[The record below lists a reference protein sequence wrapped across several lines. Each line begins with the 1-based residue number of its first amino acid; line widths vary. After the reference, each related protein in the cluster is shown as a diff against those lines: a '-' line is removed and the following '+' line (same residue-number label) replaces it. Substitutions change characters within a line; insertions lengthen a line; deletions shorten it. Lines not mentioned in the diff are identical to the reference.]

1 MVWKS
6 LTVWSKKSKKNK
18 TQKEGDMKK
27 VIPVCF
33 FIVLAISLLLIGLES
48 GNAQVTTK
56 GKPPKVEEK
65 WSVTIAVDGNY
76 NLMASNSSESDTYT
90 DNAFVS
96 VYVSPPS
103 KQCAC
108 YGFHL
113 RINRPAD
120 QKQGDYAIDF
130 EDVGISDDWSLGE
143 GTPCVLPGLVDN
155 CVGEEECAPWC
166 IADFLNNN
174 RHPSPGYLR
183 ASIWIQLKSAF
194 VDSLLPGDNGSD
206 QMPQDSGF
214 IYFSFYNGDPAIPEQ
229 SSETIY
235 HEVYGFTTDLTG
247 LWLTK
252 ESNGDKWIIEVVD
265 QSLDLKEQYREEYPY
280 YRGKKAKTGTKL
292 LSPLEIVTLPVSFK
306 MTWEKV
312 QPN

>member
-1 MVWKS
+1 
-6 LTVWSKKSKKNK
+6 
-18 TQKEGDMKK
+18 MKK

-65 WSVTIAVDGNY
+65 WSVTIADFDGNNLLY
-76 NLMASNSSESDTYT
+76 NLQADNSDGSKIYEEND
-90 DNAFVS
+90 FVS

-103 KQCAC
+103 KRCAC
-108 YGFHL
+108 YGFNL

-120 QKQGDYAIDF
+120 QEQGRYAIDF
-130 EDVGISDDWSLGE
+130 EDVEISGEWSLGK

-155 CVGEEECAPWC
+155 CVGEEQCYPWC

-183 ASIWIQLKSAF
+183 ASIWIQLYAEF
-194 VDSLLPGDNGSD
+194 VDSLLPGDNGSV
-206 QMPQDSGF
+206 QMPPESGF
-214 IYFSFYNGDPAIPEQ
+214 IYFSFYNGDPTIPEQ

-235 HEVYGFTTDLTG
+235 HEVYGFTTVLTG

-252 ESNGDKWIIEVVD
+252 ESNGDKWIIEVD
-265 QSLDLKEQYREEYPY
+265 QSLDLKEQYREEYIY